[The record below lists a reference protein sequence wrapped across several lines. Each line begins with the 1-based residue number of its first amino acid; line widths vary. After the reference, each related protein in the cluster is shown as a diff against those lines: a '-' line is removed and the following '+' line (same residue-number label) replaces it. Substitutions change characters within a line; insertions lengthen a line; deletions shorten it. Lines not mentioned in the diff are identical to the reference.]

1 MAENKK
7 ISELNQIQNLSDNDE
22 FVIVDKSTTSGTD
35 ASSTGKTAKA
45 TLWQLKDAISASVKK
60 DKKVTGTRW

>member
-35 ASSTGKTAKA
+35 ASSTGKPQK
-45 TLWQLKDAISASVKK
+45 QLY
-60 DKKVTGTRW
+60 GN